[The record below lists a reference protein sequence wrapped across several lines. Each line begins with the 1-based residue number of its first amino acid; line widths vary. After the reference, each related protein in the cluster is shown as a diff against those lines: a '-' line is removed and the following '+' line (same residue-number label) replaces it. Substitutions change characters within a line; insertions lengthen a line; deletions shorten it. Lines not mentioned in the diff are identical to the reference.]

1 MGTESKYFLKRIW
14 KWPPV
19 STGEKKKCNVKPMRW
34 LFLTCALQRTT
45 FGKLDCLTVPAQ
57 AQQVCRN
64 FLHMFLYLFTLEKKK
79 KWWITPLS
87 LQPLSCHLGWSPRGK
102 LIYNPYLC
110 ILSVFIPSSL
120 PLLVKE
126 RCLRSGSRCR
136 FFSDQVLI
144 YKELDRLLFKWTSP
158 IS

>member
-14 KWPPV
+14 KWPPI

-79 KWWITPLS
+79 MMNYTVVITTFILS
-87 LQPLSCHLGWSPRGK
+87 PRLIASGKTNLQPLSLHFISFHSIQPPSASKGK
-102 LIYNPYLC
+102 MPEEWQQMQIFLWPGLNLQRIRQ
-110 ILSVFIPSSL
+110 IAI
-120 PLLVKE
+120 
-126 RCLRSGSRCR
+126 
-136 FFSDQVLI
+136 
-144 YKELDRLLFKWTSP
+144 
-158 IS
+158 